1 MANSVVMVKLAG
13 PADLI
18 YCHCTAQRLLEN
30 LRLWGMAFTCAEG
43 SCPWFLQCSGC
54 RFRGTGMNL
63 FQTSQAIQSLTRRY
77 FSLISMSV
85 LSMTTEI
92 HRAGHMKC
100 IEDLELQIEMIV

>member
-1 MANSVVMVKLAG
+1 
-13 PADLI
+13 
-18 YCHCTAQRLLEN
+18 
-30 LRLWGMAFTCAEG
+30 
-43 SCPWFLQCSGC
+43 
-54 RFRGTGMNL
+54 MNL